1 LPIATPSELAIVL
14 GAAANVG
21 EDIVGGFGLAE
32 AARGFGA
39 ASSVSLGVVVRVVS
53 MGEAE
58 EGALDVGLAGVA
70 REP

>member
-1 LPIATPSELAIVL
+1 M
-14 GAAANVG
+14 
-21 EDIVGGFGLAE
+21 VGGFGLAE

-39 ASSVSLGVVVRVVS
+39 ASGVSLGVVVRVVS